1 MLCMSCNRRGRWYK
15 SSFKPSVSHMLFGQF
30 LSQNMTEVISFFT
43 MKVMCGCVRDLFSPW
58 DWLWST
64 KPLFHNFSI
73 NSSLTVQWI
82 SKFHTQ
88 TEWKEVIPVFA
99 KQEISAVLV
108 MTFFSMFFHFIDCAW
123 ESAACQWL
131 SELSAVNVALQP
143 YTLCIYIKKAVTE
156 KGKKLPYWSSASCE
170 VLKSS
175 QRCFLGIVSGTLCY

>member
-30 LSQNMTEVISFFT
+30 LRQNMTEVISFFT

-88 TEWKEVIPVFA
+88 SEKKWSLYLPSRKYL
-99 KQEISAVLV
+99 QCWL
-108 MTFFSMFFHFIDCAW
+108 
-123 ESAACQWL
+123 WL
-131 SELSAVNVALQP
+131 SFQCSFISLTVPGN
-143 YTLCIYIKKAVTE
+143 
-156 KGKKLPYWSSASCE
+156 
-170 VLKSS
+170 
-175 QRCFLGIVSGTLCY
+175 QRLVSGYLSSVLWTLHCNPILYAFTLRKQWQKKEKSCLTGPVPAVRFWRAPRDASWV

>member
-1 MLCMSCNRRGRWYK
+1 M
-15 SSFKPSVSHMLFGQF
+15 
-30 LSQNMTEVISFFT
+30 
-43 MKVMCGCVRDLFSPW
+43 
-58 DWLWST
+58 
-64 KPLFHNFSI
+64 
-73 NSSLTVQWI
+73 
-82 SKFHTQ
+82 
-88 TEWKEVIPVFA
+88 IPVFA

-131 SELSAVNVALQP
+131 SELSAVNVALQS

-156 KGKKLPYWSSASCE
+156 KRKKLPYWSSASCE